1 MSPVL
6 KVDLSNRHVGVH
18 WLMARLIDLLSN
30 QHGPRSR
37 CVFHHCI
44 IVNWN
49 AVSGSHAR
57 IMQPEVPS

>member
-1 MSPVL
+1 
-6 KVDLSNRHVGVH
+6 
-18 WLMARLIDLLSN
+18 MARLIDLLSN
-30 QHGPRSR
+30 QHGPRSPR
-37 CVFHHCI
+37 VFHHCI